1 MSGRARTYWEE
12 HLVKDLV
19 TGQGFGGGGT
29 VELRY
34 DKVWMTAES
43 LAREGDSRVKRLR
56 WSLPSLSDREL
67 ERIASIGLIARRFRS
82 AELKAHRF
90 ALIASLVLSEAE
102 QEPSAG
108 EQFCIEFDL
117 LSEDSVDSALESY
130 RQFVIETTTAA
141 LRVEQQIARERA
153 TGFWTEWEGA

>member
-1 MSGRARTYWEE
+1 MSGDTRTYWEE

-43 LAREGDSRVKRLR
+43 VAREGDAQVKRLR
-56 WSLPSLSDREL
+56 WSLPSLSAREM
-67 ERIASIGLIARRFRS
+67 ERIASFGVIARCFRS
-82 AELKAHRF
+82 AELVPHRF
-90 ALIASLVLSEAE
+90 ALTASLVLSENE
-102 QEPSAG
+102 GEPESG
-108 EQFCIEFDL
+108 EQFYIEFDL

-130 RQFVIETTTAA
+130 RRFVIETTTAA
-141 LRVEQQIARERA
+141 LRVEQQSAREHA

>member
-1 MSGRARTYWEE
+1 MSGDTRTYWEE

-90 ALIASLVLSEAE
+90 ALTASLVLSGTEG
-102 QEPSAG
+102 EPNAG
-108 EQFCIEFDL
+108 ERFRAEFDL